1 MSISNGIHSTMS
13 VSQGFEEDMYDSVT
27 VAAFGGVVLQLPGGV
42 DPSVPFRG
50 FGWVASLA
58 A

>member
-1 MSISNGIHSTMS
+1 MT

-42 DPSVPFRG
+42 DPFGASV
-50 FGWVASLA
+50 WVASLA